1 MDVLNKLMSGLKKS
15 VVVDA
20 QDAAFIAG
28 NESIDS
34 AIEPMIESKRSALI
48 ADITAAF
55 ESLALGEENV
65 EFKPHQIAA
74 AEAVALSAVDPLGT
88 LNRIVKKGRSEV
100 QAAGESV
107 IVDTTRY
114 MDDFIPDN
122 KLTVGNEAFDGQDVS
137 SSLFF
142 SVVFNALTIEQ
153 DAVTSLFYPIV
164 VIDNNKTG
172 ATVTAKV
179 ASIMSTVKRDV
190 SGKPIEL
197 KKDSIIKNLNN
208 TKLFTLDSNRLYPVL
223 ENDDDGRLL
232 HPTDVA
238 GITRQVEVFDG
249 VTIETAPFKT
259 EVEVDVLGSAQTD
272 ELINRGAMDQN
283 DALTAHLNVE
293 TLYFEVKGKDADD
306 NDVTEYHKRE
316 VQGLPAVFTLT
327 PTGHNKD
334 LQLDYKTK
342 TIAWVGGKITQADG
356 TPTKIAD
363 LANLTAG
370 YTVKFKVNLK
380 GDANTQTGSVEVF
393 PLKTGL
399 AEVLDASGNAIAT
412 DSDVYTKMA
421 AIFNP
426 AKVVGFD
433 LEAYATNT
441 NARFRGKMLTTD
453 TYTTIYTVPVR
464 AKLREVTAVF
474 NDGDDGDVAGLLG
487 QIQFNKQALTKVGLL
502 ELNSALTILEN
513 ISYDTEDFGIS
524 SKLVSKASHR
534 ESVDLTTLVD
544 GLTSS
549 DREADIKA
557 ALKLKIRNTAL
568 ALYTASGY
576 NKTFE
581 ATRPG
586 VKPTVIIGTDTNIGM
601 YVSNFSDEIF
611 NYVVATSNDNL
622 MTGKL
627 FLSFGN
633 AGASRNKLAD
643 PLSFG
648 VCFWSPETVISLQR
662 QENGSIVQET
672 ISMPRYKHQT
682 LMPILGL
689 LEISGVEEVSGK
701 LAQLNQAV

>member
-28 NESIDS
+28 NEAIDS
-34 AIEPMIESKRSALI
+34 AIEPMIESKRSSLT
-48 ADITAAF
+48 ADVTAAF
-55 ESLALGEENV
+55 ESLALGEDTV

-88 LNRIVKKGRSEV
+88 LNRIVKKGRADI

-122 KLTVGNEAFDGQDVS
+122 KLTIGNEAFDGQDVS

-164 VIDNNKTG
+164 VIDSNKTG

-223 ENDDDGRLL
+223 ENDEGRLL
-232 HPTDVA
+232 HPAGVT

-293 TLYFEVKGKDADD
+293 TLYFEVKGKDADG
-306 NDVTEYHKRE
+306 NDITEYHKRE
-316 VQGLPAVFTLT
+316 IQGLPAVFTLT

-334 LQLDYKTK
+334 LQLDYKTN
-342 TIAWVGGKITQADG
+342 TIAWVGGKIMQADG
-356 TPTKIAD
+356 TPTQIAD

-380 GDANTQTGSVEVF
+380 GDANTQSGSVEVF
-393 PLKTGL
+393 PVKTGL
-399 AEVLDASGNAIAT
+399 ADVLDASGNAVAT

-464 AKLREVTAVF
+464 AKLREVTSVF
-474 NDGDDGDVAGLLG
+474 NDGDDGDTAGLLG

-513 ISYDTEDFGIS
+513 ISYDTDDFGIS

-534 ESVDLTTLVD
+534 ESVDLANLVD

-633 AGASRNKLAD
+633 SGSSRNKLAD

-689 LEISGVEEVSGK
+689 LEITGVEEVSGK

>member
-28 NESIDS
+28 NEAIDS
-34 AIEPMIESKRSALI
+34 AIEPMIESKRSSLT
-48 ADITAAF
+48 ADVTAAF
-55 ESLALGEENV
+55 ESLALGEDTV

-88 LNRIVKKGRSEV
+88 LNRIVKKGRADI

-122 KLTVGNEAFDGQDVS
+122 KLTIGNEAFDGQDVS

-164 VIDNNKTG
+164 VIDSNKTG

-223 ENDDDGRLL
+223 ENDEGRLL
-232 HPTDVA
+232 HPAGVT

-293 TLYFEVKGKDADD
+293 TLYFEVKGKDADG
-306 NDVTEYHKRE
+306 NDITEYHKRE
-316 VQGLPAVFTLT
+316 IQGLPAVFTLT

-334 LQLDYKTK
+334 LQLDYKTN
-342 TIAWVGGKITQADG
+342 TIAWVGGKIMQADG
-356 TPTKIAD
+356 TPTQIAD

-380 GDANTQTGSVEVF
+380 GDANTQSGSVEVF
-393 PLKTGL
+393 PVKTGL
-399 AEVLDASGNAIAT
+399 ADVLDASGNAVAT

-464 AKLREVTAVF
+464 AKLREVTSVF
-474 NDGDDGDVAGLLG
+474 NDGDDGDTAGLLG

-513 ISYDTEDFGIS
+513 ISYDTDDFGIS

-534 ESVDLTTLVD
+534 ESVDLANLVD

-611 NYVVATSNDNL
+611 NYVVATSKDNL

-633 AGASRNKLAD
+633 SGASRNKLAD

-689 LEISGVEEVSGK
+689 LEITGVEEVSGK